1 MCPGERRSNA
11 GTGGFELIADGGRR
25 RSGEEECGGCGNVID
40 ASKTYCPHCGTHE
53 RDRGSSADDGER
65 GGRDDA
71 DGGGSNG
78 SSRRR
83 ATATR
88 RRESSN
94 DRDGSGG
101 RTSEG
106 AAGRERRGR
115 EQRRR
120 GEDRS
125 DRRVH
130 DEGDRGD
137 RGERPARGTDRGDG
151 RGDRGGARTD
161 EERRARE
168 QDHDASSRDNRS
180 THGNHTPDRP
190 SDDSRRG
197 DRAGGG
203 GGGRRTPAA
212 DEEFCTACGEI
223 IDASAAACPAC
234 GDQREPSSPVA
245 ESTGGTGVREST
257 SGTGVRESTS
267 GTGVRES
274 TSGTGVRE
282 STWSGGTSGG
292 GSLSM
297 GAAAGGGVQGSL
309 QRLDA
314 VATTMDNR
322 WRVPIVGVD
331 VGVDPLIGLIP
342 GVGDMIAMA
351 ISAWIVL
358 RGVLLGAPNAVLAKM
373 TGALVVEG
381 LIGYVP
387 VVGDVIDFFWCI
399 NANNVNRLKANSDQ
413 LTGST
418 NYGFLVLGFV
428 VPMLVVVAVAGFAVL
443 WVLSV
448 LGVA

>member
-1 MCPGERRSNA
+1 MCPGERGSNA

-25 RSGEEECGGCGNVID
+25 RSGQEECGGCGNVID

-71 DGGGSNG
+71 DGGASNG

-94 DRDGSGG
+94 DRDGSGR

-106 AAGRERRGR
+106 AAGREGRGG
-115 EQRRR
+115 EERRR
-120 GEDRS
+120 SDDRS
-125 DRRVH
+125 DRRSH
-130 DEGDRGD
+130 EEGGRGN
-137 RGERPARGTDRGDG
+137 RSERPARGTDRGDG
-151 RGDRGGARTD
+151 RGDRGGPRTD
-161 EERRARE
+161 EGRRSRVE
-168 QDHDASSRDNRS
+168 DRDASSRSNRPE
-180 THGNHTPDRP
+180 HGSNTSGRS
-190 SDDSRRG
+190 SDDRRRG

-203 GGGRRTPAA
+203 GSGRRSPAE

-223 IDASAAACPAC
+223 IDASASACPAC
-234 GDQREPSSPVA
+234 GDQRDPPSPAAGSTDGPGTR
-245 ESTGGTGVREST
+245 ESTSGTEIRESTSETGIREST
-257 SGTGVRESTS
+257 SGTGVQ
-267 GTGVRES
+267 
-274 TSGTGVRE
+274 E

-322 WRVPIVGVD
+322 WRVPIVGVE
-331 VGVDPLIGLIP
+331 VGIDPLIGLIP
-342 GVGDMIAMA
+342 GVGDLIAMA

-358 RGVLLGAPNAVLAKM
+358 RGVMLGAPNAVLAKM

-387 VVGDVIDFFWCI
+387 VVGDVIDFFWTM
-399 NANNVNRLKANSDQ
+399 NANNVNRLKANSGQ

-443 WVLSV
+443 WILSV
-448 LGVA
+448 LGVV